1 MGHTQNPRRLSLPE
15 KVAREPASS
24 KLGGS
29 RRGALSEE
37 KPGGFHGG
45 SFLLGLLQ

>member
-1 MGHTQNPRRLSLPE
+1 MGHTENPHGLSLPE
-15 KVAREPASS
+15 KVPWEPASS
-24 KLGGS
+24 KFGGS
-29 RRGALSEE
+29 RREVLSEE